1 MITGGFV
8 PSRTVKPSCSS
19 PFTVHSSI
27 ACETIRT
34 SGELLQA
41 LPRSYAREANGVAIH
56 GPHLHSPTV
65 SWSIGAHANRV
76 ASVTPLQTF
85 LPFLFSFRHTFDKGL
100 APLDSDIPFEHHGR
114 PHLPLPASPL
124 RRSFSHRHQP
134 LYQIWGS
141 FLLLQVLQ
149 LGSPEARRDFLSTI

>member
-1 MITGGFV
+1 MMITGGFV

-65 SWSIGAHANRV
+65 SWSLGAHANRV

-100 APLDSDIPFEHHGR
+100 APLDSREALVLSPKGHIEHALHPVHSTRSKESTWTAG
-114 PHLPLPASPL
+114 HASLVPAT
-124 RRSFSHRHQP
+124 
-134 LYQIWGS
+134 
-141 FLLLQVLQ
+141 
-149 LGSPEARRDFLSTI
+149 A